1 MPFGAVV
8 SHGFHAP
15 FQLVGKV
22 VDFYFQHTGWKS
34 ICQAGMAFFLQ
45 FNCIFIVYRALF

>member
-34 ICQAGMAFFLQ
+34 ICQAGMAFFY
-45 FNCIFIVYRALF
+45 NSIVFLLFTGALF